1 MQKSCIIIQGKE
13 GKPLQL
19 NGRRMILTDETEV
32 TRENVVQIL
41 NEALFYHVQNR
52 SEIDY
57 LWKYYKGWHPVLN
70 RTKEYR
76 PEINNKIVVNIPYEV
91 VTFDTGYLMGEPV
104 QYISRGN
111 ETISDDIDLLN
122 RYMLS
127 EEMFT
132 KDKELADWFHICGT
146 SYKMVLP
153 DDEIDYSPFEIDI
166 PDPRSTF
173 VVYNNGFGN
182 RPILGVRYVTDSKGV
197 IHYSCYSKD
206 RYFEITNLN
215 SVIYEGTH
223 DLGDVPIVEY
233 PLNKARLGAF
243 EVVLDL
249 CDAIDTADSN
259 RLDGVEQFVQSLML
273 FHNMDISSD
282 DFSKLKELG
291 AIKFKDIDPQMKA
304 SVQYLT
310 SELNQTETQTLVDH
324 MYQMIL
330 TICGIPNRQGSATGG
345 DNGLAV
351 IYRDGWS
358 TAEVN
363 AKNAEASYKRS
374 ERRLLRIITRIC
386 NRLRPM
392 NLIDAD
398 IDIHFTRRNYENTL
412 TKSQVLTTMLSNEK
426 IHPKLAFTH
435 SGMFVDPDLAYNM
448 SKEYA
453 DAHKSEPVQG
463 TDNGDRSDPQ
473 EGVASGTADR
483 TGTDSHS

>member
-1 MQKSCIIIQGKE
+1 MQ
-13 GKPLQL
+13 LH
-19 NGRRMILTDETEV
+19 GRRMILTDETEV
-32 TRENVVQIL
+32 TRENVVKIL
-41 NEALFYHVQNR
+41 NDALFYHIQNR
-52 SEIDY
+52 GEIDY
-57 LWKYYKGWHPVLN
+57 LWNYYKGIHPVLQ
-70 RTKEYR
+70 RTKDYR
-76 PEINNKIVVNIPYEV
+76 PEICNKIVVNIPYEI

-104 QYISRGN
+104 QYVSRGN
-111 ETISDDIDLLN
+111 KDISDDIDMLN
-122 RYMLS
+122 RYMMS

-153 DDEIDYSPFEIDI
+153 DPEEQDYSPFEVDI
-166 PDPRSTF
+166 PDPRNTF

-182 RPILGVRYVTDSKGV
+182 RPIMGVRYVTDSLGN
-197 IHYSCYSKD
+197 IRYSCYSKD
-206 RYFEITNLN
+206 RYFEVNNL
-215 SVIYEGTH
+215 SSIVKEDTH

-243 EVVLDL
+243 EVVIDL
-249 CDAIDTADSN
+249 CDAIDLTNSN
-259 RLDGVEQFVQSLML
+259 RLDGVEQFIQSLML
-273 FHNMDISSD
+273 FHNMDITD
-282 DFSKLKELG
+282 EDFQKIRERGGL
-291 AIKFKDIDPQMKA
+291 KFKDIDPQMKA
-304 SVQYLT
+304 TVQYLT

-374 ERRLLRIITRIC
+374 ERRLLRIVTRIC
-386 NRLRPM
+386 GRLRHSSIIEP
-392 NLIDAD
+392 D

-426 IHPKLAFTH
+426 IHPKLAFDH
-435 SGMFVDPDLAYNM
+435 SGMFVDPDLAYKM
-448 SKEYA
+448 SMEYMEE
-453 DAHKSEPVQG
+453 HNESQSVQG
-463 TDNGDRSDPQ
+463 TDTGDRVDS
-473 EGVASGTADR
+473 ETGIESGSTYR
-483 TGTDSHS
+483 TGADSDR